1 MVNHQIRKGI
11 SVTYTKNTT
20 SNDAHASSNTGA
32 LDYLVSTSSI
42 VAMSIE
48 AATGMLDRLLP
59 SDYITVGKRIELH
72 HEQPSLVGE
81 TITLEV
87 RVDAVEGNSVF
98 LVFQASDSKGI
109 VCSGKYERVIIN
121 KDKLLEIAYQRSPGL
136 I

>member
-1 MVNHQIRKGI
+1 MLNHQITKGL

-32 LDYLVSTSSI
+32 LDYLVSTPSI
-42 VAMSIE
+42 VTMIIE
-48 AATGMLDRLLP
+48 AATGMLDKLLP
-59 SDYITVGKRIELH
+59 SDFITVGKKIELH

-81 TITLEV
+81 TITLKI
-87 RVDAVEGNSVF
+87 RVDSVEGSSVI
-98 LVFQASDSKGI
+98 LEVEASDSKGI